1 MENKLNKFL
10 NKDTNPIIQNK
21 FEQDE
26 ELIQP
31 KSGLI
36 ERVDKKLVTKEGKQL
51 LLEDI
56 R

>member
-1 MENKLNKFL
+1 MQNKLNKFL
-10 NKDTNPIIQNK
+10 NKENTPIIQNK

-26 ELIQP
+26 EIIHS

-51 LLEDI
+51 LLED
-56 R
+56 RG